1 MRVKA
6 AEFAN
11 ALIAKRRYNTLIATA
26 RSGGAASG
34 CGCGRSGRSCASSVR
49 RTATYHVEEVEL
61 VGAAVAV
68 IKCAQTV
75 DFVREAWSSWIRDR
89 VGLKQDVGEFAFGW
103 QD

>member
-6 AEFAN
+6 AEFSN
-11 ALIAKRRYNTLIATA
+11 ALVAKRRYNTLIATA

-34 CGCGRSGRSCASSVR
+34 CGCGRSWRSCASSVR

-68 IKCAQTV
+68 IECAQTV
-75 DFVREAWSSWIRDR
+75 DFVREAWSSWVRNR
-89 VGLKQDVGEFAFGW
+89 VRLKQDVGEFAF
-103 QD
+103 